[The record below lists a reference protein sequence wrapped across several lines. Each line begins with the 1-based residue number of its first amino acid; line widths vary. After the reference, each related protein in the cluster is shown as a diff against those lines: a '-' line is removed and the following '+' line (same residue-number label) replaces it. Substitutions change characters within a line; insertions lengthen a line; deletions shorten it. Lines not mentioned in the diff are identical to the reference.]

1 MAKYVLLVVN
11 DESFRERPKAELD
24 ALYRELDR
32 WSDEM
37 TRRGVLKGGLE
48 LEGRSS
54 AMTVRRVDGAM
65 KVFDGPF
72 IETKEH
78 VGGFM
83 VIEAPDLDAAIA
95 AARSFPADVEIRPIV
110 EH

>member
-11 DESFRERPKAELD
+11 DESFRQRPEAELD
-24 ALYRELDR
+24 GLRGELER
-32 WSDEM
+32 WSEEM
-37 TRRGVLKGGLE
+37 TRRGVLKGGRE
-48 LEGRSS
+48 LDNKSS

-83 VIEAPDLDAAIA
+83 VVEAPDLDAAIS
-95 AARSFPADVEIRPIV
+95 AARSFPADVEIRPVV